1 MKQNILIVGSGG
13 REHALGW
20 KLSESQSVSMVY
32 YCPGNGGTI
41 NNLSFSITDFSKIK
55 SFAKNNNCIVVVGP
69 EEPLT
74 KGIVNELSESIPV
87 FGPTKEAAQLE
98 SSKSFAKLFM
108 KENNIPTAKYASFS
122 DPEKAKDYVYKT
134 NKSLVIKAD
143 GLAAGKGV
151 VVCDSKE
158 DALNAIDSIMIR
170 KRFGNS
176 GNVLVIEERLYGEEV
191 SFIGISD
198 GNTIVPMVTAQDYK
212 RIYDD
217 DNGPNTGGMGSFSP
231 SRIISNDLFSAILNK
246 IMNKTI
252 QAMKKNSN
260 PFRGFLYAGLMIE
273 KDTQKIHVLEYNVRM
288 GDPECQSIMV
298 RMNSDLLDYIKGS
311 IYGTLNT
318 LPPIRWSENSAICI
332 VMAERGY
339 PINYKTGNVIHGL
352 TSSFGHNI
360 KIFHAGTKRD
370 NNNNK
375 KILTSGGR
383 VLGVT
388 AIGRDFGKARSSAYD
403 AVKKIYWGKAN
414 QYYRKDIGLK
424 VI

>member
-1 MKQNILIVGSGG
+1 MKQNILIIGSGG

-55 SFAKNNNCIVVVGP
+55 SFAKKNNCIVVVGP

-108 KENNIPTAKYASFS
+108 RENNIPTAKYASFS

-134 NKSLVIKAD
+134 NRSLVIKAD

-198 GNTIVPMVTAQDYK
+198 GNTILPMVTAQDYK

-311 IYGTLNT
+311 IYGTLDT

-370 NNNNK
+370 NNNK

-388 AIGRDFGKARSSAYD
+388 SIGRDFGKARSSAYD